1 MDVFQTTAIV
11 LELLHEVVKY
21 INDFRHANKD
31 RTRLLTF
38 LQAVDAS
45 LQTLYAS
52 QDLLPNKIWE
62 SDEKLKASKDSL
74 AELKTFLGDLKKKL
88 DPKSQEERRMPSRL
102 GEFSRNLRWPFEKSS
117 VDKMVA
123 NLLRLHQVLL
133 GIQSQLLHHMTN
145 TKIEELGDRVQAE
158 YERAELENQMKWL
171 SDIKLSDVVPDDK
184 NSSLEVRPKWF
195 WDNREFC
202 SWESM
207 DVRTD
212 RGSLLWCPGQL
223 GVGKTVFAKCL
234 WEALLEKHRR
244 NDVVAL
250 VFYFHYKQHDIH
262 TTDALFGYLCRQTL
276 ELRQG
281 LLSIVQ
287 AHRQGKDQSEPKDL
301 YELVKRLLYELK
313 GSFIILDGFD
323 ECDNNNAGQILSKFR
338 KLLLEITTLRV
349 LITGRD
355 SCRLQFVNDPSMEI
369 VALDTDIESYVCNRF
384 PEISNNKLLL
394 KDEWSEDEQAR
405 LVNRIVAQ
413 SGSRFLLARS
423 HMNALQGSLSLYSLE
438 SNLEKLG
445 SDINQVYDACLDRIS
460 TQTGSLGSLG
470 AKAILWVVHAKRLL
484 RVNEVL
490 QAYVASLSSDDFN
503 DQEFEPLT
511 QDHLIASTAGL
522 IQVHQETSDVS
533 IHKSLQDYF
542 EQGGNKMRHF
552 PDAEYEIARICL
564 KYLCFKRFA
573 SGHCASEPEWNA
585 RISENAFFEY
595 AALNWGH
602 HVFDLKEN
610 RILNDVL
617 DLLLDNRSISSAAEA
632 IARFP
637 ASLGPQ
643 RWLLPRGN
651 PKYFPRKED
660 EALMKPLHLAAYF
673 DLRQTI
679 EQLILQNQF
688 VDERATCGRTPLN
701 IACMLGYAD
710 IVQVLLS
717 HQADLN
723 ITDLEQTTCL
733 HAAATAGHQHI
744 VKILLKHDKSLVNK
758 QGLHNQTALHEA
770 AARGLVDTVITLLAE
785 GSAPGARLKDGRN
798 VIHLAANWGHP
809 SVIKLIFDKDGALA
823 QELLKQP
830 SGDWDDMPIHSA
842 AFGGHPDVIDVLW
855 RLGADLE
862 ARQKTSGTALH
873 IACQHGRPNAALKLL
888 ELGARPDA
896 LEEANMTPLHLAAH
910 SGHALIIRLLMHFCR
925 EISGYLELRC
935 KPKGNTALHLAATCA
950 FGYKPNYSP
959 YIPIPGSLHNQLH
972 LECFKILHEAGA
984 AICAANDLGE
994 TSLHLA
1000 ATAGNLDII
1009 NFILGHLSE
1018 TEESK
1023 ALRQLTLDHKHTPL
1037 HKAVN
1042 EGHLDVVRRLL
1053 EAGSDPN
1060 QRTGDGKSALQL
1072 AERKD
1077 DILKLLSSS
1086 SLG

>member
-11 LELLHEVVKY
+11 LELLRDVVKY

-52 QDLLPNKIWE
+52 KDLLPNKMWE
-62 SDEKLKASKDSL
+62 EKLKASQDSL
-74 AELKTFLGDLKKKL
+74 EELKTFLGNLKKKL
-88 DPKSQEERRMPSRL
+88 DPKPQEEKRMPSSL

-117 VDKMVA
+117 VDKMVTD
-123 NLLRLHQVLL
+123 LLRLHQVLL
-133 GIQSQLLHHMTN
+133 GIQSQLLHHMTD
-145 TKIEELGDRVQAE
+145 TKIEKLEDRVQAE

-171 SDIKLSDVVPDDK
+171 SDIKLSDVVPDGK

-195 WDNREFC
+195 WDDGVFC

-207 DVRTD
+207 DVPND

-234 WEALLEKHRR
+234 WEALLERYR
-244 NDVVAL
+244 GDDVVVL

-262 TTDALFGYLCRQTL
+262 TLDALFGYLCRQIL
-276 ELRQG
+276 ELKQG
-281 LLSIVQ
+281 LLSKVQ
-287 AHRQGKDQSEPKDL
+287 SHRQGKDQSEPKDL
-301 YELVKRLLYELK
+301 YELAKSLLSPLKR
-313 GSFIILDGFD
+313 SFIILDGFD
-323 ECDNNNAGQILSKFR
+323 ECDNNNSGQILSQFR
-338 KLLLEITTLRV
+338 KLLSEIPTLRV

-369 VALDTDIESYVCNRF
+369 VALDADIKSYVCNRF
-384 PEISNNKLLL
+384 PEISNNKLLR
-394 KDEWSEDEQAR
+394 KDEWSEDEQVR
-405 LVNRIVAQ
+405 LVNRIVEQ

-438 SNLEKLG
+438 SNLEELG

-460 TQTGSLGSLG
+460 TQHGGLGPLG
-470 AKAILWVVHAKRLL
+470 VSAILWVVHAKRLL
-484 RVNEVL
+484 RVNELL
-490 QAYVASLSSDDFN
+490 QAYVASRSSDDFN

-522 IQVHQETSDVS
+522 IQVHQETCDVS

-564 KYLCFKRFA
+564 KYLRFKRFA
-573 SGHCASEPEWNA
+573 GGHCASEPEWNA
-585 RISENAFFEY
+585 RISQNVFFEY

-610 RILNDVL
+610 RILQDVL
-617 DLLLDNRSISSAAEA
+617 ALLLDNGSISSAAEA
-632 IARFP
+632 IVRSL

-643 RWLLPRGN
+643 RWLLPGGN
-651 PKYFPRKED
+651 LKFFPQKED

-688 VDERATCGRTPLN
+688 VDERATCGRTALN

-723 ITDLEQTTCL
+723 VTDLEQTTCL

-770 AARGLVDTVITLLAE
+770 AARGLVDTVATLLAE

-798 VIHLAANWGHP
+798 AIHLAANWGHP
-809 SVIKLIFDKDGALA
+809 SVVKLIFDKDKALA
-823 QELLKQP
+823 RELLKQP
-830 SGDWDDMPIHSA
+830 GGNWDDMPIHSA
-842 AFGGHPDVIDVLW
+842 AFGGHPDVIDALW
-855 RLGADLE
+855 RLGANLE
-862 ARQKTSGTALH
+862 AGQKTNGTALH
-873 IACQHGRPNAALKLL
+873 IACQHGRPHAALKLL
-888 ELGARPDA
+888 NLGARPDA
-896 LEEANMTPLHLAAH
+896 LEEGNMTPLHLAAQN
-910 SGHALIIRLLMHFCR
+910 GHVIIIQLLIHYCR
-925 EISGYLELRC
+925 EIPGYLEFRC
-935 KPKGNTALHLAATCA
+935 KPKGNTAIHLAATCT
-950 FGYKPNYSP
+950 FRYDPRLLG
-959 YIPIPGSLHNQLH
+959 NQSYLK
-972 LECFKILHEAGA
+972 CFKILYEAGA

-1009 NFILGHLSE
+1009 DFILGHLSE

-1023 ALRQLTLDHKHTPL
+1023 VLRQLTLDHKHTPL

-1060 QRTGDGKSALQL
+1060 QETGDGKSALQL
-1072 AERKD
+1072 AEHKG
-1077 DILKLLSSS
+1077 DILELLSSS

>member
-31 RTRLLTF
+31 RTRLLTL

-52 QDLLPNKIWE
+52 QDLLPNKIWK

-123 NLLRLHQVLL
+123 DLLRLHQVLL

-195 WDNREFC
+195 WDNHEFC
-202 SWESM
+202 NWESM

-234 WEALLEKHRR
+234 WETLLEKHRR
-244 NDVVAL
+244 NDIVAL

-262 TTDALFGYLCRQTL
+262 TTDALFGYLCRQIL

-301 YELVKRLLYELK
+301 YELVKRLLCELK

-423 HMNALQGSLSLYSLE
+423 HVNALQGSLSLYSLE

-585 RISENAFFEY
+585 RISENVFFEY

-617 DLLLDNRSISSAAEA
+617 DLLLDNGSISSAAEA

-660 EALMKPLHLAAYF
+660 EALMKPLH
-673 DLRQTI
+673 
-679 EQLILQNQF
+679 
-688 VDERATCGRTPLN
+688 
-701 IACMLGYAD
+701 
-710 IVQVLLS
+710 
-717 HQADLN
+717 
-723 ITDLEQTTCL
+723 
-733 HAAATAGHQHI
+733 
-744 VKILLKHDKSLVNK
+744 
-758 QGLHNQTALHEA
+758 
-770 AARGLVDTVITLLAE
+770 LAE

-862 ARQKTSGTALH
+862 ALQKTSGTALH
-873 IACQHGRPNAALKLL
+873 IACQHGRPNAALKLP
-888 ELGARPDA
+888 EPGARPDA

-925 EISGYLELRC
+925 EISEYLEFRC

-959 YIPIPGSLHNQLH
+959 YIPISGSLRNQLH

-1086 SLG
+1086 SVG